1 MFPLLNRLSFVVA
14 CLSGRLNERQQ
25 HVIDYLTEENLILQ
39 EQLGGRR
46 IRFTDDQRCR
56 LAVRAKALS
65 RSALAQ
71 AATMVTPETLL
82 AWHHLIAAKYDGSA
96 ESGPGRPRTSTDI

>member
-25 HVIDYLTEENLILQ
+25 HVIDYLTEENRVLR

-46 IRFTDDQRCR
+46 LRFTDDQRCR

-65 RSALAQ
+65 RHALAQ
-71 AATMVTPETLL
+71 MATIVTP
-82 AWHHLIAAKYDGSA
+82 AWRIRAHAAIGVWY
-96 ESGPGRPRTSTDI
+96 RPRQCFSESFLVTPD